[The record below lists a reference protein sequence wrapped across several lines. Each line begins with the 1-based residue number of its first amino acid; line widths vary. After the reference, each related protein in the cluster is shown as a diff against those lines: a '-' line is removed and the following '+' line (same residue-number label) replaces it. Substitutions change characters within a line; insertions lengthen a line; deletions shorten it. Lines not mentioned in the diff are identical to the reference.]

1 MSGPKRQPIE
11 ERFTAYLVKAGDG
24 ECWGWT
30 GPTGKSGYPTIGR
43 GGKGTGQ
50 MSARVLAYRLAFG
63 IEPDREVL
71 TACDTPCCLNPCH
84 LILAGEKPKATLRR
98 RFEAKVRKTGSEE
111 CWLWTDKPIA
121 SGYGKLS
128 TGRES
133 SPVLA
138 HRLAWELANGPV
150 PEGLLVRQRCGNRL
164 CCNPAHLFLALNS
177 LDSPE
182 VSASV
187 VTHWLRRQS

>member
-1 MSGPKRQPIE
+1 MPGPKRQPIDA
-11 ERFTAYLVKAGDG
+11 RFAAYLLKAGDD
-24 ECWGWT
+24 ECWGWS

-43 GGKGTGQ
+43 GGKGASQ
-50 MSARVLAYRLAFG
+50 ISARVVAYRLAFG
-63 IEPDREVL
+63 VEPDREVL
-71 TACDTPCCLNPCH
+71 TVCDTPCCLNPRH
-84 LILAGEKPKATLRR
+84 LIRAGEKPKMTLRK
-98 RFEAKVRKTGSEE
+98 RFEAKVRKAGPGE

-164 CCNPAHLFLALNS
+164 CCNPAHLFLALNAI
-177 LDSPE
+177 DSPE
-182 VSASV
+182 ASARAV
-187 VTHWLRRQS
+187 ECWLRRA